1 MITHKEIA
9 TKILD
14 VIDLHKKSYIKTG
27 ISTDRAG
34 NKHEE
39 RIHTKTIT
47 ECFQE
52 IFGDDSFLY
61 EPYRIVLDV
70 WPSKMESWAISVLK
84 IT

>member
-1 MITHKEIA
+1 MTHKEIA

-14 VIDLHKKSYIKTG
+14 VIDLHKKSYVKTG
-27 ISTDRAG
+27 IGFDRAG
-34 NKHEE
+34 KKHEE
-39 RIHTKTIT
+39 GIHTETIT
-47 ECFQE
+47 QCFQE

>member
-1 MITHKEIA
+1 MTHKEIV

-14 VIDLHKKSYIKTG
+14 VIDLHKKSYVKTG
-27 ISTDRAG
+27 TNFDHAG
-34 NKHEE
+34 KEHEQG
-39 RIHTKTIT
+39 IHTKTLT
-47 ECFQE
+47 QCFQE

-61 EPYRIVLDV
+61 EPYKIVLDV

>member
-1 MITHKEIA
+1 MSHKEIA

-27 ISTDRAG
+27 ISMDRAG

-39 RIHTKTIT
+39 GIHTKTIT

-61 EPYRIVLDV
+61 DIQYDSVV